1 MKFNS
6 QICTTREQSGRL
18 LALGLKKETADM
30 TWDYS
35 HTMKGIPQYDC
46 RAESTWD
53 PETFARYVE
62 HCEKLGYFEHWKH
75 PDGSQMA
82 PEEVYAEITKKNIPA
97 WSLHRLIE
105 MADTAYLVENRRDD
119 DNELWMCL
127 DKCYCWNNHESFYNI
142 NLYGSL
148 IDCIEWLIKEGYFN
162 KEYLNGKVE

>member
-105 MADTAYLVENRRDD
+105 MMPNYIPNQGWLSLGHQGLHYSKGYGVADDGLY
-119 DNELWMCL
+119 
-127 DKCYCWNNHESFYNI
+127 ESIIRMY
-142 NLYGSL
+142 
-148 IDCIEWLIKEGYFN
+148 EWLIKEGYFN

>member
-6 QICTTREQSGRL
+6 QICTTREQSERL

-97 WSLHRLIE
+97 WSLHRLISVLTNDGIIITFIDNIVIIE
-105 MADTAYLVENRRDD
+105 KYKVFQKSYEFWDD
-119 DNELWMCL
+119 VYDNIC
-127 DKCYCWNNHESFYNI
+127 DA
-142 NLYGSL
+142 
-148 IDCIEWLIKEGYFN
+148 IEWLINEGHFN
-162 KEYLNGKVE
+162 KEYLV